1 MRRFKSHS
9 QNAEHHRRT
18 SSRKEESGVARALA
32 RSAVGN
38 GGKLRISGGAA
49 CLTMTLLAGCAVG
62 PDFLEPAAP
71 DVTGYTKERLK
82 ASSASAGSGL
92 GQGQRFAQDLDI
104 PGQWWATFHSRPL
117 NDLIEDALI
126 HNADLQTAQAALRV
140 AYQNAEAQKGA
151 FWPQA
156 NGNYNSFT
164 QKVANDVSPP
174 SSNAFSD
181 YLTLHTVQLN
191 VSYTP
196 DVFGLVRREVESSE
210 ALTALQQYQLEATY
224 LTLTSNVVAAAVQEA
239 SLRAQIEAT
248 KKIIRIE
255 TDLLGLLRRQQ
266 ALGQV
271 AVADVLVQEAALAAA
286 ELLLP
291 PLEKQLALQR
301 DLLTALAG
309 RYPSNEIEEKFTLAS
324 LKLPHELPVS
334 LPSALVEHRP
344 DVKAAEATLHSAS
357 AAIGVA
363 IANRLPSV
371 DLTAT
376 VATSATNFAL
386 LFTPP
391 TAAYLLMGSLTQ
403 PIFDGFSLYHKQ
415 KAAEAA
421 YDQAEAQYRSTVIT
435 AFQNVADSLRA
446 IQADARELKAAVH
459 SEDAALK
466 SLNIVRKQAELGQV
480 NSLAILNAQ
489 QTYLT
494 ALLTRVQAQA
504 SRFAD
509 TAALFQALGGGWW
522 NRMDVAPN
530 VDDDRSSGCKEILGP
545 IISPCVPVPSAAGVS
560 VQPQSDK
567 S

>member
-1 MRRFKSHS
+1 MRRFKSQS
-9 QNAEHHRRT
+9 QNAEHHMRT
-18 SSRKEESGVARALA
+18 SSRKEENGVARALA
-32 RSAVGN
+32 RSAVRN

-71 DVTGYTKERLK
+71 DVTGYTKEPLK

-92 GQGQRFAQDLDI
+92 GQGQRFVQDLDI
-104 PGQWWATFHSRPL
+104 PGLWWATFHSRPL
-117 NDLIEDALI
+117 NDLIEDALK

-151 FWPQA
+151 FWPQVG
-156 NGNYNSFT
+156 GNYNS
-164 QKVANDVSPP
+164 QSIKVAAEVSPP
-174 SSNAFSD
+174 GSTPGD
-181 YLTLHTVQLN
+181 YLRLHTFQLE
-191 VSYTP
+191 VAYAP
-196 DVFGLVRREVESSE
+196 DVFGLVRREVESTE
-210 ALTALQQYQLEATY
+210 ALTAVQQYQLEATY

-239 SLRAQIEAT
+239 SLRGQIEAT
-248 KKIIRIE
+248 RKIIKIE
-255 TDLLGLLRRQQ
+255 NDLLGLLKRQQ

-271 AVADVLVQEAALAAA
+271 AVADVLVQEAALAAV

-363 IANRLPSV
+363 IANRLPLV
-371 DLTAT
+371 NLTAT
-376 VATSATNFAL
+376 VATSATNWGL
-386 LFTPP
+386 LFIEP
-391 TAAYLLMGSLTQ
+391 TSAYLLVASATQ
-403 PIFDGFSLYHKQ
+403 PLFDGFSLYHKQ

-459 SEDAALK
+459 AEDTALK

-530 VDDDRSSGCKEILGP
+530 VDDSRSSGCLEFLRP

>member
-1 MRRFKSHS
+1 M
-9 QNAEHHRRT
+9 RT

-32 RSAVGN
+32 RSAVRN

-71 DVTGYTKERLK
+71 DVTRYTKEPLK
-82 ASSASAGSGL
+82 AASASAGSGL
-92 GQGQRFAQDLDI
+92 DQNQRFVQDLDI
-104 PGQWWATFHSRPL
+104 PGQWWAAFHSRPL
-117 NDLIEDALI
+117 NDLIEDALK

-140 AYQNAEAQKGA
+140 AYQAAEAQKSA
-151 FWPQA
+151 FWPTVG
-156 NGNYNSFT
+156 GNYNSQT
-164 QKVANDVSPP
+164 IKVASEVSPP
-174 SSNAFSD
+174 GSTPGD
-181 YLTLHTVQLN
+181 YLALHTLQLD
-191 VSYTP
+191 VAYSP
-196 DVFGLVRREVESSE
+196 DVFGLVRRGVES
-210 ALTALQQYQLEATY
+210 AQAQTANQQYQLEATY

-239 SLRAQIEAT
+239 SLRAQIEST
-248 KKIIRIE
+248 KKIIKIE
-255 TDLLGLLRRQQ
+255 TDLLGLLKRQL

-291 PLEKQLALQR
+291 PLDKQLAQQR

-324 LKLPHELPVS
+324 LKLPSDLPVS
-334 LPSALVEHRP
+334 LPSTLVEHRP
-344 DVKAAEATLHSAS
+344 DVKAAEASLHSAS

-363 IANRLPSV
+363 IANRLPLV
-371 DLTAT
+371 NLTAT
-376 VATSATNFAL
+376 VATQASNWAL
-386 LFTPP
+386 LFTEP
-391 TAAYLLMGSLTQ
+391 TSAYLLMGAVTQ
-403 PIFDGFSLYHKQ
+403 PLFDGFNLYHKQ
-415 KAAEAA
+415 KEAEAA
-421 YDQAEAQYRSTVIT
+421 YDQAEAQYRSTVID

-459 SEDAALK
+459 AEDAALK

-530 VDDDRSSGCKEILGP
+530 VDDSRSSGCLEFLGP
-545 IISPCVPVPSAAGVS
+545 LASPCVPVPSTAGAS
-560 VQPQSDK
+560 VQPQGEK